1 MSVEINKNKICIIIG
16 ASHGGVNCA
25 FALRKEGWEGGILL
39 FDSDPTLPYHRPPLS
54 KTYLTGNDGVDRN
67 MLKSPESYEKAAI
80 TLNLGVKINAIN
92 RTKKT
97 ILSDKGINHSYDK
110 LVIAAGARPLIPS
123 IPGIDLDSNIFT
135 MRTALDANNIRI
147 AYNKLNRKRIVVIG
161 GGYIGLETAASLKKL
176 GADVTILERE
186 ERLLARITAPVM
198 SDFFQELHIQ
208 NKVKVFTSKNVV
220 SITADQVANLV
231 TCEDGSVYPADMII
245 VGVGIQV
252 NQELAADAGLEVKNG
267 IKVNS
272 ATQTSDENIYA
283 IGDCTFHHN
292 IHYDCYVRLESV
304 QNAVDQA
311 KIAAAAI
318 CGKNPIYN
326 SIPWFWS
333 DQYDVKLQMVGLSKG
348 YNELLIRREIEKENC
363 FSAWY
368 FKDEKLLAVDAINN
382 GKAYVLG
389 TKFIKGG
396 HLLNKTNLIDS
407 NVEFKPVNL
416 LEV

>member
-1 MSVEINKNKICIIIG
+1 MSVGINKNKICIIIG

-25 FALRKEGWEGGILL
+25 FALRKEGWEGSILL

-135 MRTALDANNIRI
+135 IRTALDANNIRI

-348 YNELLIRREIEKENC
+348 YNELLIRKEKEKENC